1 MITIITAVSMNN
13 RKKEFQVCSAHG
25 SHTFPFALLDVKP
38 TPDNPIVELYVDKEL
53 ASECF
58 TYILKSGE
66 MDSVTLDQ
74 VRWYNRDPQ
83 YMHDMLLYK
92 LSVEA
97 QKRVKES
104 NLSKREIIRRLG
116 TSPSQ
121 LYRIL
126 DTTYYGKTVD
136 QILKLFHVLQCEV
149 EVKVTPKTA

>member
-1 MITIITAVSMNN
+1 MIIITAVSANN
-13 RKKEFQVCSAHG
+13 RKKEFQVSSELG
-25 SHTFPFALLDVKP
+25 MLTFPFAILDVKP
-38 TPDNPIVELYVDKEL
+38 TPDNPIVELYVDEEL
-53 ASECF
+53 ASEWF
-58 TYILKSGE
+58 TYVLKSGE
-66 MDSVTLDQ
+66 MDSVALDQ
-74 VRWYNRDPQ
+74 VRWYNRDPK

-104 NLSKREIIRRLG
+104 PLSKREIIRRLG

-126 DTTYYGKTVD
+126 DTTFYGKTVD

-149 EVKVTPKTA
+149 EVKVTPRSA

>member
-1 MITIITAVSMNN
+1 MIVKAVSANN
-13 RKKEFQVCSAHG
+13 RRKAFMVTSVRGTHP
-25 SHTFPFALLDVKP
+25 FPFALLKVKP
-38 TPDNPIVELYVDKEL
+38 SPDDPIVELFVDKEI
-53 ASECF
+53 AKEGF
-58 TYILKSGE
+58 TYVLQSGA
-66 MDSVTLDQ
+66 MDSVLLDE
-74 VRWYNRDPQ
+74 VLYYNRDPQ
-83 YMHDMLLYK
+83 YIHDYLLFK
-92 LSVEA
+92 LTVEA

-104 NLSKREIIRRLG
+104 NLSKREIIRRMG